1 MDVGPLGASLA
12 SSLSATNLA
21 QRNSSDVTN
30 AKQATAS
37 HALKVDSTEQ
47 AEKAAGIGDA
57 EESEK
62 AGDRDADGRR
72 LWERQGKPDDES
84 DSAEAELEGDATYA
98 ADPQKDVSG
107 VKGRELDISG

>member
-21 QRNSSDVTN
+21 QRNSSDVAT
-30 AKQATAS
+30 AKQSTAS
-37 HALKVDSTEQ
+37 HSLKVDSTEK

-72 LWERQGKPDDES
+72 LWERQGKKDDEP
-84 DSAEAELEGDATYA
+84 DSPEPELEGDATYDA
-98 ADPQKDVSG
+98 APQKDVSG

>member
-1 MDVGPLGASLA
+1 MDVGPMGASLA

-37 HALKVDSTEQ
+37 HAIKVDSAEQ

-57 EESEK
+57 DESEK

-72 LWERQGKPDDES
+72 LWERQGKKDGDAES
-84 DSAEAELEGDATYA
+84 ADAELEGDATYA
-98 ADPQKDVSG
+98 AEPQKETSG